1 MVSLSRHPKYA
12 GIAILNNG
20 HSTIFPSYPLSMIG
34 GEEYNYFRSRY
45 RFRIN
50 GIIQAP
56 RGKECQPFNASKEE
70 NSKPFS
76 ERSYDE
82 VEECSFGVN
91 HDRSTTIHHQ
101 SLSIRVVEN
110 IRDWKINR
118 PLNKI
123 SR

>member
-20 HSTIFPSYPLSMIG
+20 HSTIFPLYPLSMIG
-34 GEEYNYFRSRY
+34 GEEYNYFMSRY

-50 GIIQAP
+50 GIIPAP
-56 RGKECQPFNASKEE
+56 RGKECQPFNTTKKE

-76 ERSYDE
+76 DRSYDE
-82 VEECSFGVN
+82 VEEYSFGVN
-91 HDRSTTIHHQ
+91 YDRSTTIHHQ
-101 SLSIRVVEN
+101 SLNIRVMEN
-110 IRDWKINR
+110 IIDWKINR
-118 PLNKI
+118 SLSKI

>member
-1 MVSLSRHPKYA
+1 MVSLSRRPKYA

-56 RGKECQPFNASKEE
+56 RGKECQPFNMTKA
-70 NSKPFS
+70 NLKPVS

-82 VEECSFGVN
+82 IEECSFSIN
-91 HDRSTTIHHQ
+91 HNRSTTIHHE

-110 IRDWKINR
+110 VRR
-118 PLNKI
+118 I
-123 SR
+123 SKFRYE

>member
-20 HSTIFPSYPLSMIG
+20 HSTIFPLYPLSMIG
-34 GEEYNYFRSRY
+34 VEEYNYFMSRY

-50 GIIQAP
+50 GIIPAP
-56 RGKECQPFNASKEE
+56 RGKECQPFNMTKA
-70 NSKPFS
+70 NLKPVS

-82 VEECSFGVN
+82 IEECSFSIN
-91 HDRSTTIHHQ
+91 HDRSTTIHHE

-110 IRDWKINR
+110 VRDWQINR
-118 PLNKI
+118 SLSKI